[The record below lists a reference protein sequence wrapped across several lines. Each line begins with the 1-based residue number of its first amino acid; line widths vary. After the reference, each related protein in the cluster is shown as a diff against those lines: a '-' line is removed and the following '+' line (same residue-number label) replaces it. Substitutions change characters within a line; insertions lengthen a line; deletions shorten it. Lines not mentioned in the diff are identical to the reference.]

1 MITEREQYFR
11 KDCGA
16 AARNI
21 FPNEFTHIHNFP
33 ESQTVSAVPHVPA
46 ESARVANPPT
56 VETWG
61 HNCAASTSAAHTQSH
76 KTCTQCNGTGE
87 NAHFALCSACFG
99 TGIIF

>member
-1 MITEREQYFR
+1 MQEISEQYFR

-21 FPNEFTHIHNFP
+21 FPNNATHIQNFP
-33 ESQTVSAVPHVPA
+33 ESQTISAVPHVPA
-46 ESARVANPPT
+46 EMKRVENPDL
-56 VETWG
+56 
-61 HNCAASTSAAHTQSH
+61 ASGTIADLRESAAHTQSH

-99 TGIIF
+99 TGIVF